1 MSAYREIGDAPCYKC
16 DRSTR
21 DTCSTCQQPT
31 CERHLDARRMC
42 GKCDEALY
50 RHMRTEDSFAI
61 GLALPALLLGGIA
74 LGLLVP
80 VLVPLAI
87 AIPFVGFPTVLALR
101 KRQRRAKFFKLM
113 RARGALPEP
122 KFVDGDHAEAARMVA
137 KLEKDLRKRK

>member
-1 MSAYREIGDAPCYKC
+1 MTAYRETGEAPCYKC

-21 DTCSTCQQPT
+21 EVCSTCQQPT
-31 CERHLDARRMC
+31 CERHRDARGMC
-42 GKCDEALY
+42 SKCDEALY
-50 RHMRTEDSFAI
+50 RHMRTEDSFVV
-61 GLALPALLLGGIA
+61 GLALPALLLGGIV

-80 VLVPLAI
+80 VLVPVAI

-122 KFVDGDHAEAARMVA
+122 KLVDGDDAEAARLVA
-137 KLEKDLRKRK
+137 KLEKDLRRRK